1 MKSPKTYYFFL
12 TLVLVA
18 FFQSTVWPANLVF
31 LLLVIWAFLK
41 SSREVLVTAFFSG
54 LVLDFLIGSHLG
66 TESIGFLTILAVI
79 LFLRSRFFPKA
90 LNAWKALPFAMLS
103 VFLGS
108 IALSIFTNWLDS
120 GKFSLFF
127 LWQAAFWEVILTV
140 FFYPIFE
147 YLSLRWE
154 RGEDLQLQLKV

>member
-12 TLVLVA
+12 ILVLVA
-18 FFQSTVWPANLVF
+18 FFQSTIWPANLVF
-31 LLLVIWAFLK
+31 LLLVIWAYLR
-41 SSREVLVTAFFSG
+41 SPQEVLVTALFSG

-66 TESIGFLTILAVI
+66 TKSLVFLAILAVI
-79 LFLRSRFFPKA
+79 LFLRSRFFPKV
-90 LNAWKALPFAMLS
+90 LNAWKALPFVMLS

-108 IALSIFTNWLDS
+108 IILSIATNWLDS

-127 LWQAAFWEVILTV
+127 LFPAAFWEVILAV
-140 FFYPIFE
+140 FAYPIFE

-154 RGEDLQLQLKV
+154 KGEDSQLQLKV